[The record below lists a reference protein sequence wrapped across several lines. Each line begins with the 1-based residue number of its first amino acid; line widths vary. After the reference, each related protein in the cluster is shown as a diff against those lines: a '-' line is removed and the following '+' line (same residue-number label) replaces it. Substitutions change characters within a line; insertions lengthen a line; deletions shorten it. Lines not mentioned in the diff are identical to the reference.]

1 MKANGPEN
9 GRGITNPWMNKI
21 GPQLAAY
28 YAMETIRKELIAV
41 VVYEQLEEIEGV
53 ASATR
58 SEISQ

>member
-1 MKANGPEN
+1 M
-9 GRGITNPWMNKI
+9 TNPWMNKI